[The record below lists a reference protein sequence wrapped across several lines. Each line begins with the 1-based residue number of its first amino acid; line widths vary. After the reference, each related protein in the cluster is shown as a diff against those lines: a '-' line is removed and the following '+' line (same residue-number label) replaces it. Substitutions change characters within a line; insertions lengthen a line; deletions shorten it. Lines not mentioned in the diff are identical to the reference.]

1 MRADHSQNKIR
12 NGRRTMVIP
21 ADRAQATHGTAI
33 RTAKFGLVDLIVD
46 DKVTPAKRIF
56 TSSFFF
62 KTNTTTQVTTDVIL
76 L

>member
-1 MRADHSQNKIR
+1 MADHSQNKIR

-62 KTNTTTQVTTDVIL
+62 KTTTAQVTTDVIFL
-76 L
+76 